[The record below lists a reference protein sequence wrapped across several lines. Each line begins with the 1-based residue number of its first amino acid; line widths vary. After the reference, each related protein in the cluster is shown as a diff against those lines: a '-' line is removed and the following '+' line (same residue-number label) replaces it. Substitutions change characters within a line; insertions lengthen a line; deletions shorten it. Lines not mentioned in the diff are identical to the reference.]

1 MELLTGY
8 GLGSVAIFT
17 VLFILLVDLMHRR
30 QRWTSRYP
38 PGPVPL
44 PVLGNLL
51 QVDFNDMPYSLYKL
65 RQRYGDVF
73 SLQMAWRPMVVI
85 NGLKA
90 VREVLVNCGEDT
102 SDRPPMPFF
111 QHLGL
116 KPKSQGVVL
125 APYGPEWREQRR
137 FSVSTLR
144 NFGLG
149 KKSLEQWVTDEA
161 GHLCDTFADQAG
173 RPFNPRT
180 MLDKATCNVISS
192 LIFAQRFEYE
202 DPYLIRMLKLL
213 EEALA
218 DVSGFF
224 PEVLNTFPVLLRIP
238 GLADKAL
245 KSNRNFMTMV
255 DNLLTEH
262 RRTWDPAQPPR
273 DLTDAFLAE
282 VEKAKGNP
290 ESSFNDENLRM
301 VVADLFTAGMVTTS
315 TTLYWALLLMILYP
329 DVQSRV
335 QQEIDEVIGQ
345 ARSPEMADQVRMPY
359 TNAVIHEV
367 QRFGDIA
374 PLNFPRITS
383 RDVEVQGFL
392 IPKGTT
398 LIPNLSSV
406 LKDETVWEK
415 PLQFHPEHFLDAQ
428 GRFVK
433 HEAFMP
439 FSAGRRACLGEPLA
453 RMELFL
459 FFTCLLQ
466 RFSFSVPDGQPR
478 PSDHGVFGVPVAP
491 SPYQLCAVISASR
504 HTNSSPAL

>member
-1 MELLTGY
+1 MALLFGD
-8 GLGSVAIFT
+8 GLWSVVIFTAIF
-17 VLFILLVDLMHRR
+17 LLLVDLMYRR
-30 QRWTSRYP
+30 KFWTTRYP

-44 PVLGNLL
+44 PGLGNLL
-51 QVDFNDMPYSLYKL
+51 QVDFENMPYSLYKL

-73 SLQMAWRPMVVI
+73 SLQMAWKPVIVI

-102 SDRPPMPFF
+102 SDRPPMPIYDHMGFA
-111 QHLGL
+111 H
-116 KPKSQGVVL
+116 KSKGVVL
-125 APYGPEWREQRR
+125 APYGPQWREQRR
-137 FSVSTLR
+137 FSLTTMR
-144 NFGLG
+144 DFGLG
-149 KKSLEQWVTDEA
+149 KKSLEQWVTEEA
-161 GHLCDTFADQAG
+161 GHLCEALAKEAG
-173 RPFNPRT
+173 HPFNPIN
-180 MLDKATCNVISS
+180 LLKKGVCNVISS
-192 LIFAQRFEYE
+192 LIYAHRFEYE
-202 DPYLIRMLKLL
+202 DPFLNQLLKTLQESL
-213 EEALA
+213 GE
-218 DVSGFF
+218 DSGFIA
-224 PEVLNTFPVLLRIP
+224 EVLNAVPVLLRIP
-238 GLADKAL
+238 GLPGKAL
-245 KSNRNFMTMV
+245 PK
-255 DNLLTEH
+255 LTEFIDSLDKMLIEH
-262 RRTWDPAQPPR
+262 KTSWDPAQPPR

-282 VEKAKGNP
+282 IEKAKGNP
-290 ESSFNDENLRM
+290 ESSFNDGNLRV
-301 VVADLFTAGMVTTS
+301 VVADMFMAGTVTTS
-315 TTLYWALLLMILYP
+315 TTLSWALLLMILHP

-345 ARSPEMADQVRMPY
+345 GRHPEMADQARMPY

-367 QRFGDIA
+367 QRFADIV
-374 PLNFPRITS
+374 PVNIPHMTS
-383 RDVEVQGFL
+383 RDIEVQGFL

-428 GRFVK
+428 GCFVK

-478 PSDHGVFGVPVAP
+478 PSDRGIYALPVTTVP
-491 SPYQLCAVISASR
+491 YELCVVVR
-504 HTNSSPAL
+504 